1 MTRGIIGIAV
11 IGAGR
16 IGQIHAGN
24 VALHPDANVRF
35 VVDVNAE
42 AARRLADDC
51 GTTVADAATAL
62 ADPDVK
68 GVVIASST
76 DTHLPLIEAAAA
88 AGKAVFCEKP
98 LDLETARAERC
109 RQVAAAAGIPLFVG
123 FNRRYDPSFRRMRDD
138 IARGAI
144 GRIEMVTVTSRD
156 PAPPPKAYLERSGGL
171 FRDMMIHDFDMVRW
185 LTGAE
190 PRSVYAAGAALFSAD
205 AGALGDVD
213 TAAVVVEM
221 DNGAWCQISNS
232 RRCVYGYDQRIEA
245 FGADGMLR
253 AANATETRVEAATAQ
268 GFLTEPALPFFLER
282 YEVAYRREIDDFVR
296 ALSGEPHA
304 LAGAVDGVR
313 ALELADAAEASRRSG
328 RAEAVGR

>member
-1 MTRGIIGIAV
+1 MTRGTIGIAV

-24 VALHPDANVRF
+24 VARHPGANVRF
-35 VVDVNAE
+35 VVDVNAA
-42 AARRLADDC
+42 AARRLADEC
-51 GTTVADAATAL
+51 SAEVGDAATAL
-62 ADPDVK
+62 ADPDVQ

-109 RQVAAAAGIPLFVG
+109 REVAAAAGIPLFVG

-144 GRIEMVTVTSRD
+144 GHIEMVTVTSRD

-190 PRSVYAAGAALFSAD
+190 PRSVFAAGTALFSAD

-245 FGADGMLR
+245 FGAEGMLR
-253 AANATETRVEAATAQ
+253 AANATETRVELATAQ

-296 ALSGEPHA
+296 ALSGETHA